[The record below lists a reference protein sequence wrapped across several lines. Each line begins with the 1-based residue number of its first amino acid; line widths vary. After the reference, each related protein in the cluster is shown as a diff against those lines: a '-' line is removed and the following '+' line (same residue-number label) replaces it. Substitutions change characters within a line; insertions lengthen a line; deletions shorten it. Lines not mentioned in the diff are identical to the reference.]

1 MNYFVSVIMPVHN
14 AGSYLDESIG
24 SVLQQTYPYWEL
36 IVVDD
41 GSTDN
46 SASIIQYYA
55 QVDSRIK
62 YLQTSKPS
70 GSPVLPRNIGIEHA
84 RGRFIA
90 FLDSDD
96 AWLSNKL
103 KSQLAMFDK
112 YEDMAICFSNYEKMT
127 EAGERNERVIEAPPI
142 TTYQKLLRGNVIGC
156 LTAVYDTEKVG
167 KMYFSQHAHEDYIL
181 WLSIL
186 KRGYV
191 ARNTGTVEALYRVR
205 KHSVSSNKWKT
216 LSWQWDIYI
225 HVEKLGYL
233 RSMYCFLHYA
243 YKAIR
248 KTLK

>member
-1 MNYFVSVIMPVHN
+1 MVSIIIPCYN
-14 AGSYLDESIG
+14 SQYYIAYTIE
-24 SVLQQTYPYWEL
+24 SVLQQSFPYWEL

-41 GSTDN
+41 CSTDN
-46 SASIIQYYA
+46 SASIIQHYA

-62 YLQTSKPS
+62 YLQTSKSS

-96 AWLSNKL
+96 VWLPNKL

-112 YEDMAICFSNYEKMT
+112 YDDMAICFSNYEKMT
-127 EAGERNERVIEAPPI
+127 EAGERNERVIEAPLI

-156 LTAVYDTEKVG
+156 LTAVYDTKKVG
-167 KMYFSQHAHEDYIL
+167 KVYFPQHTHEDYLL

-205 KHSVSSNKWKT
+205 EHSVSSNKLKT
-216 LSWQWDIYI
+216 LSWQWDIYVN
-225 HVEKLGYL
+225 VEKLGFL
-233 RSMYCFLHYA
+233 KAVCCFVQYA
-243 YKAIR
+243 YKAS
-248 KTLK
+248 KKAMK